1 MKATSF
7 TVAIIAT
14 LVFTGTVNAQNI
26 KNTELVKDKTIVKQ
40 IIEDSFNQEALNL
53 LDSDSLTSYGLVLKD
68 SIKESQHLLEKRDA
82 SIALSNTRTEA
93 ISILQTRS
101 IAQAED

>member
-7 TVAIIAT
+7 TIAIFAT
-14 LVFTGTVNAQNI
+14 LVFTGTVNAQNV

-53 LDSDSLTSYGLVLKD
+53 LDSDSLSAYGLVLKD

-82 SIALSNTRTEA
+82 RIALSTARTEA
-93 ISILQTRS
+93 ISIIQTRPTV
-101 IAQAED
+101 QAED